1 LTRITQTCLQS
12 GRLKTAGSY
21 LLVLH
26 NLEQLDESHSHAA
39 RLLSNAVAT
48 CDWQLCRELMRFLHS
63 IDETG
68 VALNRVLSQTNLMPV
83 LGEVNGV
90 NGVPR

>member
-1 LTRITQTCLQS
+1 
-12 GRLKTAGSY
+12 
-21 LLVLH
+21 LH

-39 RLLSNAVAT
+39 RLLSSAVAA

-68 VALNRVLSQTNLMPV
+68 AALKRVLSQTNLMPA
-83 LGEVNGV
+83 LGEVNGM
-90 NGVPR
+90 NGLSG

>member
-1 LTRITQTCLQS
+1 
-12 GRLKTAGSY
+12 
-21 LLVLH
+21 
-26 NLEQLDESHSHAA
+26 LEQLDESYSHAA
-39 RLLSNAVAT
+39 RLLSRAVAA

-68 VALNRVLSQTNLMPV
+68 VALKHVLSQTNLMPV

-90 NGVPR
+90 SGVPR

>member
-1 LTRITQTCLQS
+1 
-12 GRLKTAGSY
+12 LKTAGSY

-68 VALNRVLSQTNLMPV
+68 AALKRVLSQTDMMPA
-83 LGEVNGV
+83 LGEVDGV
-90 NGVPR
+90 SGVSR